1 MPINFN
7 AKENRH
13 TYVGRDAQQEWYD
26 LIQKL
31 VEPRDKEIAD
41 VG

>member
-7 AKENRH
+7 AKENR
-13 TYVGRDAQQEWYD
+13 YAYLGREVQQEWYD

-31 VEPRDKEIAD
+31 VEPQDKEIAD
-41 VG
+41 I